1 MYYTNLPLRKVR
13 SSDGYSPE
21 TENKHKSLPGKSAVI
36 IIKAWCYSSRAR
48 ACIYIYH
55 TSSVT
60 WADRN
65 CKSCKSLAT
74 MAGISVAVF
83 SYYRRKRIAL
93 DEDRRREKN
102 SPKSRAC
109 IPPRLRTTGCWAERT
124 TVFFFLSAVRAFC
137 ECCEY
142 IPLCCSDDGNT
153 RGA

>member
-21 TENKHKSLPGKSAVI
+21 TENKHKSVPGKSAVI

-48 ACIYIYH
+48 ACIYH

-74 MAGISVAVF
+74 MAGISAAVF
-83 SYYRRKRIAL
+83 SDYRRKRIAL

-102 SPKSRAC
+102 SPKIARVYFTE
-109 IPPRLRTTGCWAERT
+109 ITDYRLSGQEDDR
-124 TVFFFLSAVRAFC
+124 FFFLSAVRAFC